1 MRGLQRLRVLAVGLI
16 GACSLVA
23 VGSGTP
29 APSPIV
35 DRTFACTPIAYGGV
49 RDLDLWASPPR
60 TDPWTIPAYLVA
72 RTGTT
77 LPDTDLVF
85 VRANAQGKI
94 GWTTPYPGPAGVYA
108 SARRCKPSRAAV
120 PLSSKGLPGPPAGW
134 FSGVS
139 CSLRGRVLVRVRALL
154 AAPAD
159 WRRTDKTYLGAQ
171 KRVVEASLAVRS
183 ERTGEP
189 LAFMQVDK
197 AGKTRLWTAT
207 RCR

>member
-1 MRGLQRLRVLAVGLI
+1 MRKLALAAGFMAAI
-16 GACSLVA
+16 AA
-23 VGSGTP
+23 VSFH
-29 APSPIV
+29 PSADAQSTASRIV
-35 DRTFACTPIAYGGV
+35 DRTFACTPIAYGSM

-108 SARRCKPSRAAV
+108 SARRCKPSPAAV

-134 FSGVS
+134 FSVVN

-154 AAPAD
+154 AAPAE
-159 WRRTDKTYLGAQ
+159 WRRTDSTYLGAQ
-171 KRVVEASLAVRS
+171 KSVVEASLAIRN

-189 LAFMQVDK
+189 LGFMEV
-197 AGKTRLWTAT
+197 GKDRRTRLWTSS